1 MRTNMKPITALNVV
15 SARRP
20 ILQSVLDA
28 LNEGRISEAVNQFDD
43 HFTFTDHALD
53 LEFTDKSRLVEF
65 FQKTRELFPDTVVEV
80 DSTFQCGDYVIAEWK
95 LTATQTAPY
104 YQSEAFEFQFPCEAH
119 RSRVLRTEEL
129 LIGPTTM
136 IKTDLGGSVWLH
148 SSQSGSSTN
157 RVLANRVLRRRP
169 LIGIARK
176 WTRKEQRTK

>member
-1 MRTNMKPITALNVV
+1 MNPDTASIGV
-15 SARRP
+15 SAPKR
-20 ILQSVLDA
+20 ILQSVLAA
-28 LNEGRISEAVNQFDD
+28 LNEGKIAKAVDQFDD
-43 HFTFTDHALD
+43 RFGFSDHALD
-53 LEFTDKSRLVEF
+53 LEFTDKGRLVEF

-104 YQSEAFEFQFPCEAH
+104 YQSEAFGFQFPCEAH

-148 SSQSGSSTN
+148 SSQSGSSTKKMHTN
-157 RVLANRVLRRRP
+157 SVLRRRP

-176 WTRKEQRTK
+176 WTRKEHRPK